1 MTDTT
6 AVKTSSPASI
16 AIAWLV
22 VVIPATWGIYNTA
35 LGAAKLFQ

>member
-1 MTDTT
+1 MTETS
-6 AVKTSSPASI
+6 AKQSSPLTI